1 MLVPHGCY
9 IFTHYLLQFQIS
21 TSWSVMVTVCMFGWM
36 WMCLRS
42 LQKTGEV
49 VMVVAEQLTAEGRSL
64 AVACGV
70 AATSKPWAMMTA
82 PTRTRV
88 PKPRPS
94 PHWLPRGKPSDDLS
108 AWIKG
113 QMAQIQLLYSCWNTC
128 IYPRLN
134 SLLSKTVKNT
144 FIWFSLVVFF
154 FKQCKSSIAY
164 QIGIA
169 QMWQT

>member
-1 MLVPHGCY
+1 MVVTFLLTTCCNFRSIQVGQLWWPCACLGGC
-9 IFTHYLLQFQIS
+9 
-21 TSWSVMVTVCMFGWM
+21 G
-36 WMCLRS
+36 MCLRS

-94 PHWLPRGKPSDDLS
+94 PRWLPRGKPSDDLS

-154 FKQCKSSIAY
+154 LSSAKA
-164 QIGIA
+164 A
-169 QMWQT
+169 QDIK